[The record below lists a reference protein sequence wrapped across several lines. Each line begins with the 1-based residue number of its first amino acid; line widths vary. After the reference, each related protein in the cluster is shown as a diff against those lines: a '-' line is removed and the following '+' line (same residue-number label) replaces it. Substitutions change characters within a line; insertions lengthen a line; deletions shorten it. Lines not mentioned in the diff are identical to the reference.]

1 LFVLIDNYLN
11 GYKIQLL
18 VLISLVSLVCG
29 IFVIISKN
37 PIISVLFLISLFLC
51 ISTYL
56 MLSGMTFIGIAYL
69 LVYIGA
75 VSILFLFILMLINV
89 RISELQGNTNNSLPL
104 ALIIGIILYYFL
116 YRILPFS
123 DLSKISNKFLNI
135 IYLDNKSENLYVTS
149 NIWDTMLINVSHIIS
164 IGNVIYTNY
173 FIWIVIASII
183 LLLAM
188 VGTIIITLKS

>member
-1 LFVLIDNYLN
+1 
-11 GYKIQLL
+11 
-18 VLISLVSLVCG
+18 
-29 IFVIISKN
+29 
-37 PIISVLFLISLFLC
+37 
-51 ISTYL
+51 

-135 IYLDNKSENLYVTS
+135 IYLDNNSEDLYVTS
-149 NIWDTMLINVSHIIS
+149 NI
-164 IGNVIYTNY
+164 
-173 FIWIVIASII
+173 
-183 LLLAM
+183 
-188 VGTIIITLKS
+188 